1 MENSL
6 NLIGKDIVFN
16 DNGDFKID
24 LKGVDHA
31 FFKVE
36 KNKLVS
42 LYLENISKT
51 SLIFNIE
58 ENANL
63 KLTFIIKEENND
75 VKLEAKVKKEAGFN
89 IVFGDF
95 CHSNTNL
102 NSKID
107 LVEENA
113 NSSIIF
119 SSISYERY
127 KKKYV
132 LNYNHFNKTTES
144 NLKGFGV
151 SLNESEISVKGD
163 SYIPKESIKSKASQ
177 DVKIILFDKESRGI
191 ASPILK
197 IECDDIKANHACSIG
212 SINNDH
218 LYYLMSRGID
228 IETVRKLIVLGY
240 ITPIEQHFNED
251 VKNEIEDIIGSTF

>member
-1 MENSL
+1 MEN
-6 NLIGKDIVFN
+6 NIKAIGNNIVFDN
-16 DNGDFKID
+16 DGDFKVD
-24 LKGVDHA
+24 LKGCDR
-31 FFKVE
+31 FTFKVE

-51 SLIFNIE
+51 ALNFEVE

-63 KLTFIIKEENND
+63 KLTFILKEDNNEIS
-75 VKLEAKVKKEAGFN
+75 LGGIVKKEATFN

-95 CHSNTNL
+95 SHSNSSL

-107 LVEENA
+107 LVEEKA
-113 NSSIIF
+113 SSSIVF
-119 SSISYERY
+119 SSISYEKY

-132 LNYNHFNKTTES
+132 LNYNHFSKNTETI
-144 NLKGFGV
+144 LKGFGV

-212 SINNDH
+212 SINNEH

-228 IETVRKLIVLGY
+228 IDTVRKLIVLGY
-240 ITPIEQHFNED
+240 ITPIEKHFNEE